1 MKGLIS
7 LPKIPAERTDF
18 LESLRIRFKNI
29 YCFLDYDHTGIR
41 DSDKYFELG
50 IQPIFTMEKQHKDPS
65 DYIKEYGNNKL
76 IELINS
82 QI

>member
-1 MKGLIS
+1 MILFI
-7 LPKIPAERTDF
+7 LTYLFINAIDI
-18 LESLRIRFKNI
+18 LI
-29 YCFLDYDHTGIR
+29 YCFLDYDDTGIR

-65 DYIKEYGNNKL
+65 DYIKGYGNHKL